1 MSKTLRKAIR
11 DINTHQRHLEA
22 VAKKIDVLR
31 RRTASKGRKK
41 RKAERTEI
49 ALNVNG
55 RCVEAAPENDLFQ

>member
-31 RRTASKGRKK
+31 RRTASKGRK